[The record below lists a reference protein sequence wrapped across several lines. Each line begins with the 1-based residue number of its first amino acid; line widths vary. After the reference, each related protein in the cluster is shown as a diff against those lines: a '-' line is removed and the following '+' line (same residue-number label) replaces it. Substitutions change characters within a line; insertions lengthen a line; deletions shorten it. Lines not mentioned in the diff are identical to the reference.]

1 MDIKKILQKIAGIA
15 LVALTIWGIKL
26 TTDGTAAF
34 VTIPFG
40 LWLIFSK
47 QQIIEF

>member
-15 LVALTIWGIKL
+15 LIALTIWAIKL
-26 TTDGTAAF
+26 TTEGTVAF
-34 VTIPFG
+34 ITIPLG

-47 QQIIEF
+47 EQIIEF